1 MKVKKIIFI
10 FKTSWLLNNEKR
22 DNSFQIRQAFSL
34 HLETQAFNAKYYSF
48 LKIIT
53 DLIIN

>member
-10 FKTSWLLNNEKR
+10 FKTWLLNNEKI
-22 DNSFQIRQAFSL
+22 DNSFQIREVFSL
-34 HLETQAFNAKYYSF
+34 HLEIQAFNAKYYSF